1 MCLPLL
7 QTHIIIYT
15 RKILHNTTLYTTTHT
30 HTPAHI
36 FTLSRLCTWLR
47 SIALNFYLDF
57 SSFLRGCGGG
67 AKRTHGA
74 LYVYADAYTHVFLF
88 LLFLFTR
95 KNIIHTVTQM
105 FYSEKI
111 EILKHLHSTRPQPN
125 RSCMGEWICMHVC
138 MCVCVFL
145 LTICVLACALHWTA
159 HLYIQSIPQWP
170 GSVTFLYTHTHTHR
184 SSQIWCNIRAAASFC
199 QNPGSTIQL
208 YVTVIDTTIRVWYV
222 VVGLQYIFG
231 AVARRA
237 RDGWRA
243 RLIFRTKPYK
253 FLCVP
258 SYIVS

>member
-138 MCVCVFL
+138 MCVCVFTYHMCTCL
-145 LTICVLACALHWTA
+145 RTALNSTLIH
-159 HLYIQSIPQWP
+159 SINPPMAWKCY
-170 GSVTFLYTHTHTHR
+170 VFIHTHTHT
-184 SSQIWCNIRAAASFC
+184 SIEPN
-199 QNPGSTIQL
+199 L
-208 YVTVIDTTIRVWYV
+208 M
-222 VVGLQYIFG
+222 
-231 AVARRA
+231 
-237 RDGWRA
+237 
-243 RLIFRTKPYK
+243 
-253 FLCVP
+253 
-258 SYIVS
+258 